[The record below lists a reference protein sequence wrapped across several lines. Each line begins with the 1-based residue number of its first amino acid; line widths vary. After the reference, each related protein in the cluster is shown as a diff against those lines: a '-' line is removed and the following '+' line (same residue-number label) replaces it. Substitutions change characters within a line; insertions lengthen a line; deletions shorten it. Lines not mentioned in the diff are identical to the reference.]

1 MKDMGQAQKILG
13 MEIKR
18 DRKRGMLWLSQTW
31 YIHKVME
38 KFNMTESKP
47 VSTPL
52 GQQFRLSSQQ
62 CPDTEGER
70 QKMFGVSYASA
81 VGCFMYVMI
90 CTRPDIAQAVS
101 VVSRYM
107 GNPGRQHWEAVKWIL
122 RYLNGTKNVGLLF
135 KKSGVSGVLEG
146 YVDSD
151 YAGDLDRIRS
161 TSGYIFLCG
170 EGPISWK
177 ATLQDI
183 VTLSTT
189 EAEYIAAVEAAK
201 EAIWLKGLAKELR
214 ISQEAVKLYCDSQS
228 AICLAKDS
236 VYHARTKHID
246 VWYHKLR
253 EFVAGGDIQLLKA
266 HTEDNIADM
275 LTKPLTGVKFKH
287 CLDLA
292 HICAC

>member
-1 MKDMGQAQKILG
+1 

-18 DRKRGMLWLSQTW
+18 DRKRGMLWLSQTG
-31 YIHKVME
+31 YIKKVLE
-38 KFNMTESKP
+38 KFSMTESKA

-62 CPDTEGER
+62 CPNSEEEC
-70 QKMFGVSYASA
+70 QKMLRVSYASA
-81 VGCFMYVMI
+81 VGCLMYAMI

-122 RYLNGTKNVGLLF
+122 RYLKGTPDVGLLF
-135 KKSGVSGVLEG
+135 RRSKDVGALEG
-146 YVDSD
+146 FVDSD
-151 YAGDLDRIRS
+151 YAGGGL
-161 TSGYIFLCG
+161 
-170 EGPISWK
+170 ISWK

-183 VTLSTT
+183 VALSTT

-201 EAIWLKGLAKELR
+201 EAIWLKGLTKELR
-214 ISQEAVKLYCDSQS
+214 ITQEAVKVHCDSQS
-228 AICLAKDS
+228 AVCLAKDP

-246 VWYHKLR
+246 VRYHKLR
-253 EFVAGGDIQLLKA
+253 EFVGSGEILLLKVP
-266 HTEDNIADM
+266 TEDNVADI
-275 LTKPLTGVKFKH
+275 LTKPVTGVKFKH

>member
-1 MKDMGQAQKILG
+1 
-13 MEIKR
+13 
-18 DRKRGMLWLSQTW
+18 
-31 YIHKVME
+31 
-38 KFNMTESKP
+38 MTESKA

-62 CPDTEGER
+62 FPNSEEER
-70 QKMFGVSYASA
+70 QKILRVPYASA
-81 VGCFMYVMI
+81 VGCLMYAMI

-122 RYLNGTKNVGLLF
+122 PYLKGTPDVGLLF
-135 KKSGVSGVLEG
+135 RRSKDVGALEG
-146 YVDSD
+146 FVDFD
-151 YAGDLDRIRS
+151 YAGDLDRRRS
-161 TSGYIFLCG
+161 TSGYIFLLG
-170 EGPISWK
+170 GGPISWK

-183 VTLSTT
+183 VVLSTT

-201 EAIWLKGLAKELR
+201 EAIWLKGLTKELR
-214 ISQEAVKLYCDSQS
+214 ITQEAMKVHCDSQS
-228 AICLAKDS
+228 AICLAKDQ

-246 VWYHKLR
+246 VRYHKLR
-253 EFVAGGDIQLLKA
+253 EFVGSGEILLLKVP
-266 HTEDNIADM
+266 TEDNVADI
-275 LTKPLTGVKFKH
+275 LTKPVTGVKFKH